1 MYTCIK
7 ILQSVLAIKHS
18 DEQDIHHF
26 QNIRNQSRSL
36 KKRLVH
42 HKEKLSNIEGT
53 KYFNELNLSISEA
66 EIFSALAKIK
76 SE

>member
-1 MYTCIK
+1 MAYNVTIK
-7 ILQSVLAIKHS
+7 
-18 DEQDIHHF
+18 HF